1 MLYLCLNMQAKL
13 ARDLKF
19 NQESFWIRIV
29 DLRENFNDDK
39 FTNNFND
46 NMALENSMEQAIIQE
61 WQQHVLTVTS
71 RCDGR
76 KGKSHATALKDIKKR
91 FGSNRS

>member
-19 NQESFWIRIV
+19 NQESFWIKIV

-39 FTNNFND
+39 FTNNFFD
-46 NMALENSMEQAIIQE
+46 NMALENSMEQAII
-61 WQQHVLTVTS
+61 
-71 RCDGR
+71 
-76 KGKSHATALKDIKKR
+76 
-91 FGSNRS
+91 

>member
-61 WQQHVLTVTS
+61 WQQHVS
-71 RCDGR
+71 CY
-76 KGKSHATALKDIKKR
+76 SFKR
-91 FGSNRS
+91 HQETIWEQQKLA